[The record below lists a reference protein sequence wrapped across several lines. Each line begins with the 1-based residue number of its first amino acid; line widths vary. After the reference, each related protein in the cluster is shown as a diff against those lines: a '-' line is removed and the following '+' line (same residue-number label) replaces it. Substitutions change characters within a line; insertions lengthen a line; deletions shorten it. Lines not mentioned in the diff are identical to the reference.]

1 MDIIRNVGIREPVP
15 HGSSKITDT
24 DINTLAMKLA
34 DSKLNRNSLPNILL
48 KEPTPQRIANG
59 NEAAAATKLIASPKP
74 NVHVEANAIPQ
85 SKKPIESGRSS
96 SGGGGGC
103 GGIGDDDD
111 EECAISGRLEI
122 RVIQQQHQEMKN
134 SPNREESIYFDA
146 IANGQS
152 ADDAKV
158 SRKLVNKIYATHTA
172 ERNRDATS
180 ELNCEQPTDETA
192 FFSVPTTGRLL
203 DTRDDGQ
210 KSSDVTRLNLSNNS
224 NPISDGDNRVA
235 GNNGPGL
242 LANTVA
248 MTDISS
254 INDDNAADSFVTAGN
269 TLAKFSN
276 VIGSNQAFK

>member
-34 DSKLNRNSLPNILL
+34 DSKLNRSSLPNIMMRDIM
-48 KEPTPQRIANG
+48 EPNERIANG
-59 NEAAAATKLIASPKP
+59 NGTATKVGASSSSSVK
-74 NVHVEANAIPQ
+74 ANIHL
-85 SKKPIESGRSS
+85 ESNAVSQLKNADGD
-96 SGGGGGC
+96 SGGGSGAG
-103 GGIGDDDD
+103 GDDDV

-122 RVIQQQHQEMKN
+122 RVIQQQNQEPKI

-158 SRKLVNKIYATHTA
+158 SRKLINKIYAAHTTD
-172 ERNRDATS
+172 RNMEITAD
-180 ELNCEQPTDETA
+180 LNCEQQTDETA
-192 FFSVPTTGRLL
+192 FYSAATTGRLL
-203 DTRDDGQ
+203 DTRDDAQ
-210 KSSDVTRLNLSNNS
+210 KSSDVTRLNLSNS
-224 NPISDGDNRVA
+224 NPNSDGDNRVA
-235 GNNGPGL
+235 SNNGTGL

-248 MTDISS
+248 LTDISS

-276 VIGSNQAFK
+276 VIGSNQAI